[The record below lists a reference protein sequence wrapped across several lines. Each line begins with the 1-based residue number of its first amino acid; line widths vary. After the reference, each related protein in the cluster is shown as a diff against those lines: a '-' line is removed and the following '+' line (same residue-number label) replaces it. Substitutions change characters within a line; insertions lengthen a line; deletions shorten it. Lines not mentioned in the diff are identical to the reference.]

1 MVGAEENV
9 CHDDN
14 LYDHV
19 LTCNVLFNL
28 TLYDLFVFNGLELV
42 HRVLIGRQMELQW

>member
-28 TLYDLFVFNGLELV
+28 GSIRLIRV
-42 HRVLIGRQMELQW
+42 HWTWTGSAC